1 MQCFIGI
8 SATNKFENHTFVI
21 IHNNFTHVWLLWYEW
36 EWTALVLEGNRS
48 ISIYYYD
55 KHNNTWKLHAFTSRA
70 CWLQAI
76 SIQNNFFPL
85 FITHEQLLLPITPWS
100 IDLFHKWWFLHGNEA
115 RMLFNQNKKTSEQNR
130 PQFGHLEEE
139 VNSIFCEIKIRQ
151 TLLKVHL

>member
-21 IHNNFTHVWLLWYEW
+21 IHNSFTHVWLLWYEW

-70 CWLQAI
+70 CWLQDI
-76 SIQNNFFPL
+76 SHRIAYLRYILLCTTFAHHVLFAGQYLSLMGWIRTNFNYFTRAVMGQL
-85 FITHEQLLLPITPWS
+85 FLFKIIFSPFLLPMS
-100 IDLFHKWWFLHGNEA
+100 NCYCL
-115 RMLFNQNKKTSEQNR
+115 
-130 PQFGHLEEE
+130 
-139 VNSIFCEIKIRQ
+139 
-151 TLLKVHL
+151 